1 MEKLWACFHE
11 ELKHVA
17 RGWSPF
23 MKVDST
29 KRKVEYVP
37 EQLNQQDELNDGNIL
52 TMELE

>member
-1 MEKLWACFHE
+1 
-11 ELKHVA
+11 
-17 RGWSPF
+17 